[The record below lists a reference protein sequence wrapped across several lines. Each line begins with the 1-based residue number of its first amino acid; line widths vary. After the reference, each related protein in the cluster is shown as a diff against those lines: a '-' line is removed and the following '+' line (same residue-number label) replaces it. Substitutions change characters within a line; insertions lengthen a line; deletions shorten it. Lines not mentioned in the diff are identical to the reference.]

1 MGRRKP
7 FIIVGTIATIICLLA
22 IPRTVDIITLVLPL
36 LGLHIEGPA
45 ALKLNRIV
53 ASAWI
58 WALTVAI
65 QPVQAGV
72 RALIVDR
79 CPSGQHVQANAYAS
93 CTIGLGTVLGYASGF
108 LSLPKVLPFV
118 GNTQFKGL
126 SVVAS
131 VALGSTV
138 AVTCLV
144 VEEKRAVW
152 NDEILKSGFGVF
164 KVFGQ
169 ILSTAKTMPNSIKRV
184 CMVQFFAW
192 LSWFPFLFWA
202 TT

>member
-1 MGRRKP
+1 M
-7 FIIVGTIATIICLLA
+7 
-22 IPRTVDIITLVLPL
+22 
-36 LGLHIEGPA
+36 
-45 ALKLNRIV
+45 
-53 ASAWI
+53 
-58 WALTVAI
+58 
-65 QPVQAGV
+65 
-72 RALIVDR
+72 
-79 CPSGQHVQANAYAS
+79 QANAYAS

>member
-1 MGRRKP
+1 
-7 FIIVGTIATIICLLA
+7 
-22 IPRTVDIITLVLPL
+22 
-36 LGLHIEGPA
+36 
-45 ALKLNRIV
+45 
-53 ASAWI
+53 
-58 WALTVAI
+58 
-65 QPVQAGV
+65 
-72 RALIVDR
+72 
-79 CPSGQHVQANAYAS
+79 VQANAYAS